1 MKKNLFYY
9 LFAVICSVCVFTAC
23 SDDDD
28 DDTTWQQIP
37 EITKENV
44 TLKLN
49 DKTSANATA
58 TLDIIN
64 AESGE
69 LTLTNAIYGHSSVK
83 VDVTLQKKDDASYN
97 FSGTANLTPAK
108 EAMTTPAALK
118 VTVSGT
124 VNTAGKMTVDV
135 VTSGWAAVS
144 GVYANDSVTVTING
158 GTPTSIYEVTLEATA
173 EDAANL
179 TFAKLVNIANDFE
192 MEVSLKDGKIE
203 GSKEKE
209 PGYLISV
216 TGTLAEDKLT
226 LNVTTSGWATLS
238 GTYNAKNNKLTYNG
252 AELPSGAYFTI
263 KMTAE
268 DKADIVFANLLSGA
282 REGVIK
288 DAAVTVKDSEYTIKG
303 KNEAV
308 GYTLTF
314 EGTIS
319 AERVLTATATYVT
332 VSPIVGT
339 WAPTVVNAGG
349 NNMVVT
355 DIQFA
360 TNTGSVTFAPEIIE
374 MLPAE
379 LKPMFQQPLPDAQL
393 VQVLQGLL
401 GNYAIY
407 LKSLNFTSD
416 GRLIVK
422 YVNMPKDTNGDGK
435 IDMNDTNDSNEQTF
449 ALLQYYISEGKL
461 YLAVSLNDLM
471 GMLPKAAWNPG
482 DILTAGIPFNMTT
495 NGGQALISLNQEVLN
510 AQTIEFVNG
519 LLTTFGPM
527 IPGFKEQTELI
538 NTVLGTV
545 TSILKDTKT
554 LSVGMSFTKQ

>member
-9 LFAVICSVCVFTAC
+9 LFAVICSACVFTAC
-23 SDDDD
+23 SDDDE
-28 DDTTWQQIP
+28 DTTWQQIP

-64 AESGE
+64 AESGK

-83 VDVTLQKKDDASYN
+83 VDVTLQKKDDTSYN
-97 FSGTANLTPAK
+97 FSGTADLDPAQK
-108 EAMTTPAALK
+108 AMAAPVALK
-118 VTVSGT
+118 VAVSGT
-124 VNTAGKMTVDV
+124 VNTTGKMTVDV

-144 GVYANDSVTVTING
+144 GVYTNDSVSVAING
-158 GTPTSIYEVTLEATA
+158 GKPASNYGVTLEATA
-173 EDAANL
+173 EDVVNL

-192 MEVSLKDGKIE
+192 MEVSLKDSKIE

-216 TGTLAEDKLT
+216 TGTLVGDKLD

-238 GTYNAKNNKLTYNG
+238 GTYSFKDHHVTYNG
-252 AELPSGAYFTI
+252 AELSSGYFTI

-268 DKADIVFANLLSGA
+268 DKADITFANLLSGS
-282 REGVIK
+282 REGAIK
-288 DAAVTVKDSEYTIKG
+288 GAAVTVKDGVYTIKG
-303 KNEAV
+303 KNEAD

-314 EGTIS
+314 DGTIN
-319 AERVLTATATYVT
+319 AERALAAAVTYVT

-339 WAPTVVNAGG
+339 WSPTVVEAGG
-349 NNMVVT
+349 NKMVVT

-360 TNTGSVTFAPEIIE
+360 TNTGSVTFAPEIIG

-401 GNYAIY
+401 GSYAVY
-407 LKSLNFTSD
+407 LKSLTFTED

-422 YVNMPKDTNGDGK
+422 YINMPKDTNGDGK
-435 IDMNDTNDSNEQTF
+435 IDMNDANDFNEQIF

-461 YLAVSLNDLM
+461 YLTVNLMDLM
-471 GMLPKAAWNPG
+471 KMSPKAAWNPG
-482 DILTAGIPFNMTT
+482 EILTAGIPFNMVVNDGT
-495 NGGQALISLNQEVLN
+495 ALISLDQYVLN
-510 AQTIEFVNG
+510 TETVESVNG
-519 LLTTFGPM
+519 LLGAFGSM
-527 IPGFKEQTELI
+527 IPGFAEQTELI
-538 NTVLGTV
+538 NTVMGAV
-545 TSILKDTKT
+545 ISILKDTKT